1 MKKGERE
8 RKRETEDREKKE
20 GVILKDRA
28 VCAALATRNLVQ
40 TEETL
45 REREKKKEEEERN
58 QVHSRKS
65 YFRSPLWVLNWATL
79 TKPPE
84 PRTE

>member
-1 MKKGERE
+1 MKRGERE
-8 RKRETEDREKKE
+8 REREDRKKKE
-20 GVILKDRA
+20 GVILKDGA

-45 REREKKKEEEERN
+45 REREKKKEEERN